1 MATNDVLE
9 VEKRFLAYL
18 FSNVTYIGKA
28 MARIDDKYLSADTRK
43 LYKMIKGFYGKHHGI
58 IDDDNIEQFLQRR
71 NLEDNELVKFQTII
85 SSAKSMTVTDEANFE
100 AVQEQVVEN
109 YKRRQLLSL
118 AEKVI
123 GSNPKDCTE
132 EELEDLK
139 NNLQNILVD
148 INSTDYDV
156 EKEGT
161 VEGDAV
167 DRLNK
172 YKHLK
177 EHPEDAN
184 LIKTGFKHIDAS
196 IVGWGYGS
204 ENIVCGRKGDGKS
217 VMLLN
222 LGHALWKQGINVLF
236 YSLEIDKEQYERR
249 WDARAALVSSRGL
262 KSGTLTEEEE
272 KVYEKFIECS
282 KNKKDLFDNNVGS
295 VYIVDCPSNVTP
307 AFIASKTEEIE
318 RKTNIIY
325 DCVIVD
331 YLGIMSANA
340 PTGVIRDDLGSI
352 ALDLKRFAREQKKI
366 LITAVQLNR
375 SGKKDM
381 EQKNGHADTD
391 GIAGS
396 DQIADHA
403 DNVFVVRS
411 LDQDTALVESSKTRD
426 GSTFSFHI
434 QKNYDKMQM
443 IEIDDSEWEAI

>member
-1 MATNDVLE
+1 VANNALE
-9 VEKRFLAYL
+9 AEKRFLAYL
-18 FSNVTYIGKA
+18 FSDKSYIAKA
-28 MARIDDKYLSADTRK
+28 LARIDRSYLTATK
-43 LYKMIKGFYGKHHGI
+43 NLYGLIIGFYNKYRGV
-58 IDDDNIEQFLQRR
+58 IDDATLEQQFRKR
-71 NLEDNELVKFQTII
+71 NLSEDEIIRLQTLV

-100 AVQEQVVEN
+100 AVQEQIIEE
-109 YKRRQLLSL
+109 YKRRKMLSI

-123 GSNPKDCTE
+123 NVNPNICS
-132 EELEDLK
+132 EDDLIE
-139 NNLQNILVD
+139 LQNTVQKVLVD
-148 INSTDYDV
+148 INSTDFDV

-161 VEGDAV
+161 VEGDSK
-167 DRLNK
+167 DRLAK

-184 LIKTGFKHIDAS
+184 LIKTGFKHIDQS

-222 LGHALWKQGINVLF
+222 LGHALWKQGINVIF

-262 KSGTLTEEEE
+262 KSGSLTEEEE
-272 KVYEKFIECS
+272 RVFENYINCLEKQE
-282 KNKKDLFDNNVGS
+282 DLFGNKVGS
-295 VYIVDCPSNVTP
+295 VYIVDCPQNVTP

-318 RKTNIIY
+318 KKTGVIY
-325 DCVIVD
+325 NCVIID
-331 YLGIMSANA
+331 YLGIMSSNN
-340 PTGVIRDDLGSI
+340 PTGVVRDDLGAI

-411 LDQDTALVESSKTRD
+411 LDEDTALVESSKTRD

-443 IEIDDSEWEAI
+443 IEIDESEWEAI